1 MLLLGIFVVQSPY
14 REERV
19 VMLIMTARECSSAV
33 HLPPAPRALEIPA
46 KPVEICRKVSCDFI
60 YRLCPDTA
68 VVVDID
74 LHLVLKQR
82 GR

>member
-19 VMLIMTARECSSAV
+19 VMLIITARECSSTV
-33 HLPPAPRALEIPA
+33 HLPQAPHALEISVS
-46 KPVEICRKVSCDFI
+46 VEICRKVGCDFI
-60 YRLCPDTA
+60 YRLSPDTA

-74 LHLVLKQR
+74 LRLVLKQR
-82 GR
+82 VR

>member
-1 MLLLGIFVVQSPY
+1 MLLLGIFVVQSSY
-14 REERV
+14 GEERI
-19 VMLIMTARECSSAV
+19 VMLIMIASKCSIAV
-33 HLPPAPRALEIPA
+33 HPPLAPRALEISVTS
-46 KPVEICRKVSCDFI
+46 VEICRKIGRDFI
-60 YRLCPDTA
+60 YRLSPDTA